1 MMMPKQHRDAM
12 ASRIQQRFWY
22 ARGRWNTTRRIGQR
36 LLAAGLDVQ
45 SPSNLCKALSS
56 DTVVHQ
62 FGVWFHR
69 LLPRSVEAPC
79 VRSVINAFG
88 ICAFGHQ
95 CADRAYADSDRLVEL
110 AEAFALSMDAGLR
123 NPPALFDSVLL
134 DHMEAYL
141 TAYCD
146 WVTANEPNVR
156 EALIRITASRALQL
170 ISRRTQRDAEADH
183 ERCAKLSIF
192 FGGAH
197 RIKHFLGALREVQL
211 ILGLK
216 GSPFWGPGDTSVFR
230 MMHEA
235 LMDETIPRNTVCVK
249 FRANYAQIPPSK
261 VGRFLQ
267 DLRAVLMFP
276 LRDSA
281 AIVDMARAL
290 DYDSDAFELA
300 SFAHRLLPVI
310 ARAAPTTAVSQHIA
324 GAWSRGSD
332 ALEVLRE
339 AAVDLRHAFALDE
352 LERCRLH
359 VLRHGHG
366 FHHTPAD
373 GVLGRSTVTKLT
385 ESWVER
391 AVQGLDRPQLERLA
405 AGDSFALLRF
415 HDHEIVRFVLE
426 ARFDVPL
433 LVPEVLQFDIDRM
446 RAIVCDGLAPERVLH
461 MVDTHEVPDA
471 LPQYLRDSVETLW
484 KIVFVCRFQHGD
496 CIAAMA
502 QRAAVRMLLA
512 V

>member
-22 ARGRWNTTRRIGQR
+22 ARGRWNTTKRIGQR
-36 LLAAGLDVQ
+36 LLAGGLDVQ
-45 SPSNLCKALSS
+45 SPSNLIVALSS
-56 DTVVHQ
+56 DAVVHQ
-62 FGVWFHR
+62 FTMWFRR
-69 LLPRSVEAPC
+69 LLPRGVEAPC
-79 VRSVINAFG
+79 ARSLINAFG
-88 ICAFGHQ
+88 IHAFGYQ
-95 CADRAYADSDRLVEL
+95 CADRAYADSDRLIEL
-110 AEAFALSMDAGLR
+110 AEAFALSMDACLR
-123 NPPALFDSVLL
+123 DPPASFDSVLL
-134 DHMEAYL
+134 EAMEAYL
-141 TAYCD
+141 PAYCD

-170 ISRRTQRDAEADH
+170 ISRRTQRDADAGH

-192 FGGAH
+192 FGGVH
-197 RIKHFLGALREVQL
+197 RVKHFLGSLREVQL

-216 GSPFWGPGDTSVFR
+216 SSPFWGPGDTSVFR

-235 LMDETIPRNTVCVK
+235 LMDEALSRDTVCVK
-249 FRANYAQIPPSK
+249 FRAHYAQIPPSK

-267 DLRAVLMFP
+267 DLRAVLLFP
-276 LRDSA
+276 MRDSA

-290 DYDSDAFELA
+290 DYDADAFELE
-300 SFAHRLLPVI
+300 SFAHRVVLAITRV
-310 ARAAPTTAVSQHIA
+310 APTASQPHLA
-324 GAWSRGSD
+324 GAWSRGRD

-339 AAVDLRHAFALDE
+339 AAVDLRHAFALEE

-373 GVLGRSTVTKLT
+373 GVLGRSTVTRLT

-471 LPQYLRDSVETLW
+471 LPQYRRDSVETLW